1 MNRIIESENQIEFME
16 NSKKNNILWYEVDK
30 ENRNSII
37 EYGSDKYNNIF
48 CLKNIPIG
56 NEDFFY
62 IENFPKFGE
71 ILTCWRELYIYQKME
86 KTHKDC
92 NSKNYIPLYN
102 NFISM
107 REDRPYLSLLFP
119 YIPMTLKDIMV
130 YETFTKSELNSIY
143 IQIFFLGYYLFN
155 GNIKHNDIHICNIL
169 IDILPE
175 KENLLFIYD
184 EKKYI
189 LPSQNKILYLIDFG
203 ISEIESDKTILFE
216 EWKIFF
222 SRLEK
227 LFEIPPLF
235 STTSSFREIF
245 DIILSFEI
253 LEISL

>member
-1 MNRIIESENQIEFME
+1 
-16 NSKKNNILWYEVDK
+16 
-30 ENRNSII
+30 
-37 EYGSDKYNNIF
+37 
-48 CLKNIPIG
+48 
-56 NEDFFY
+56 
-62 IENFPKFGE
+62 
-71 ILTCWRELYIYQKME
+71 ME

-189 LPSQNKILYLIDFG
+189 LPSQSKILYLIDFG

-245 DIILSFEI
+245 DIIFSK
-253 LEISL
+253 SLKFI